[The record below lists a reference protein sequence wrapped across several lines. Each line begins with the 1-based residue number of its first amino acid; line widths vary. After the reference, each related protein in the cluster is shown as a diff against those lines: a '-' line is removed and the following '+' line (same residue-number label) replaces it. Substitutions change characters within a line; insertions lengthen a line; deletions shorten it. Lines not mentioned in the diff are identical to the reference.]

1 MYGISGCGCARMSST
16 SLASSS
22 RPQSSRGPVPLIK
35 GTPVLRK
42 LRAIRE
48 ATVSRSQATGQEGA
62 VLISETTS
70 ASTVPKSKVWEL
82 DFCSR

>member
-1 MYGISGCGCARMSST
+1 MFGISGCGCARMSST

-22 RPQSSRGPVPLIK
+22 RAPSSRGPLPLVQGVPAL
-35 GTPVLRK
+35 GRLPAV
-42 LRAIRE
+42 RE
-48 ATVSRSQATGQEGA
+48 AIVSRSQATGQEGA